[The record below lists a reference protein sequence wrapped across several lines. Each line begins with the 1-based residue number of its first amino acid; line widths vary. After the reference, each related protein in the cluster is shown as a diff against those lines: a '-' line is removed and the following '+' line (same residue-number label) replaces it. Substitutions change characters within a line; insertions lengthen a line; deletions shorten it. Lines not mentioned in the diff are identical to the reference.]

1 MQNSRRRPGQSLPTS
16 AGESSVTGSMLADV
30 IVITCCEVLIVAAA
44 ALALMATPSTNGF
57 PFPWSLPAVAA
68 AAGYIAL
75 GSITPRRWAGGLPS
89 PLLNS
94 CLGSSPIVYV
104 GKLSYPLYLWHWPVF
119 VCCKWT
125 IGLTTATSRISALVT
140 TVMLAAVTYHGVEA
154 RVRRWR
160 PTCQWHIFSLLLLT
174 VGALEAWLAALRGPL
189 YGTLYPAGDGVTAH
203 LAQVWH
209 APPPWPPTPPN
220 TPPQPAPPPRL
231 PPPPPPPAPPPGA
244 AIPPLPTL
252 PPMPP
257 SPPPPSP
264 PPTSAC
270 SCSNFA
276 GDGHLLHAP
285 PDVSSGAATPCFLQ
299 WFPPTASFYDDSRCV
314 CSVRPLF
321 VAGATKILTD
331 RLTD

>member
-174 VGALEAWLAALRGPL
+174 VGALEAWLAALWGPL

-220 TPPQPAPPPRL
+220 TPPHSQRHRPGCRHRRHRQHHLLELRYRHYQPYRQCRPRH
-231 PPPPPPPAPPPGA
+231 PRHRRPRQVRAVA
-244 AIPPLPTL
+244 PTL
-252 PPMPP
+252 PATGTFYMPP
-257 SPPPPSP
+257 
-264 PPTSAC
+264 
-270 SCSNFA
+270 
-276 GDGHLLHAP
+276 
-285 PDVSSGAATPCFLQ
+285 
-299 WFPPTASFYDDSRCV
+299 RM
-314 CSVRPLF
+314 
-321 VAGATKILTD
+321 
-331 RLTD
+331 